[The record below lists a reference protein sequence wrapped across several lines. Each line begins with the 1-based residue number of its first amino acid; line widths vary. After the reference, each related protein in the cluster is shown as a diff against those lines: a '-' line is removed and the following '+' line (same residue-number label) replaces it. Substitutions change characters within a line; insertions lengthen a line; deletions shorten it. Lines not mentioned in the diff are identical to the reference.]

1 MFYNISGKIKGLAIG
16 TFIVEGLASLITGI
30 SFWLGWGDVEGF
42 LLFLA
47 IGVGG
52 SLVAWISSWF
62 IYGFGELIE
71 NTGATVT
78 QLKSMDK
85 NLGANPA
92 NVVSSQNNTSKNTPA
107 NPADSFLFKDKSS
120 DSWKC
125 KTCGKTNKY
134 YVGTCGCGQS
144 RIEN

>member
-1 MFYNISGKIKGLAIG
+1 MFNNIGAKIKGLAIG
-16 TFIVEGLASLITGI
+16 TFIVETLGALITGI
-30 SFWLGWGDVEGF
+30 CLWADWGDTEGF

-62 IYGFGELIE
+62 IYGYGELIE
-71 NTGATVT
+71 NTGNTVT
-78 QLKSMDK
+78 QIKSIDQK
-85 NLGANPA
+85 LDSAPSNHI
-92 NVVSSQNNTSKNTPA
+92 NTKDNASKNSST
-107 NPADSFLFKDKSS
+107 NNSILFKDKSS